1 MTALCDA
8 VAAGALASDPVGVMH
23 RHRHQKGSP
32 EPEDAS
38 TGMELLGTLARFLQ
52 SSSPSAGN
60 CKTVSLTSLITPDG

>member
-8 VAAGALASDPVGVMH
+8 VAAGALASDPVGLMH

-38 TGMELLGTLARFLQ
+38 TGMELLGISSFPSVVFAKRKQLQ
-52 SSSPSAGN
+52 NGFH
-60 CKTVSLTSLITPDG
+60 